1 MPASSTSQ
9 VPRQGLT
16 TLLSRIGGPADRT
29 SPSPASRQ
37 GSATPTGNRLP
48 RSSLTHAPDGRP
60 RWNSSVNT
68 KDIITGHHFK
78 PLSLTTPSPHARTG
92 PPLTHANKSIESKIP
107 LRSPLSQDNIL
118 SPGPDVTPSRTSNSR
133 LAIRDRIASPG
144 PYSQQVLSKS
154 SPAGRPRLLNT
165 QSSMSALNSSSN
177 RRASM
182 QPQASDPIG
191 LSSPSSR
198 PVRPASSLAANRRV
212 SLLPQPRGRQNSGVT
227 GRESPQAVA
236 GAANAMKR
244 NSSTT
249 STDSKG
255 MEKKPWR

>member
-1 MPASSTSQ
+1 MPAGTSQ
-9 VPRQGLT
+9 LPRKGLT
-16 TLLSRIGGPADRT
+16 TRLSSIGAPAGLA
-29 SPSPASRQ
+29 SPSPAPRQ

-48 RSSLTHAPDGRP
+48 RPSLTHAPDSRP

-68 KDIITGHHFK
+68 KDIIVGHNFK

-92 PPLTHANKSIESKIP
+92 PPLTHANKSSESKIP
-107 LRSPLSQDNIL
+107 LRSPLSRHNTL
-118 SPGPDVTPSRTSNSR
+118 SPGPDATPSRTSNSR
-133 LAIRDRIASPG
+133 LASKDRITSPG
-144 PYSQQVLSKS
+144 PYSQQVLTKS
-154 SPAGRPRLLNT
+154 SPASRPRLLNT
-165 QSSMSALNSSSN
+165 QSSMSALNSSAK

-182 QPQASDPIG
+182 QPLASDPTG
-191 LSSPSSR
+191 LSSPSSK
-198 PVRPASSLAANRRV
+198 PARPASSLAANRRV

-255 MEKKPWR
+255 KEKKPWR

>member
-1 MPASSTSQ
+1 MPAASTSQ
-9 VPRQGLT
+9 LPRNGLT
-16 TLLSRIGGPADRT
+16 TRLSSIGAPADRA
-29 SPSPASRQ
+29 SPSPGSRQ

-48 RSSLTHAPDGRP
+48 RPSLTHASDGRP

-68 KDIITGHHFK
+68 KDTIIGHK
-78 PLSLTTPSPHARTG
+78 TPSPHARTG
-92 PPLTHANKSIESKIP
+92 PPLTHANKSSESKIP
-107 LRSPLSQDNIL
+107 LRSPLSRDNTL
-118 SPGPDVTPSRTSNSR
+118 SPGPDVTPSRTPNSR
-133 LAIRDRIASPG
+133 LAFRDRIASPG
-144 PYSQQVLSKS
+144 PYSQQVLAKS

-165 QSSMSALNSSSN
+165 QSSMSALNSSAN

-182 QPQASDPIG
+182 QPLASDPAG
-191 LSSPSSR
+191 LSSPSSK
-198 PVRPASSLAANRRV
+198 PARPASSLVANRRV

-249 STDSKG
+249 STDSQGK
-255 MEKKPWR
+255 EKKPWR